1 MIYVKDLSLKIKNE
15 TILSD
20 INLHIE
26 KGKITGLV
34 GRNGCGK
41 TMLMKCITGFV
52 KPTSGEVVFNEKR
65 IGEDI
70 DFPKDTGIIIETPS
84 FIPYYSGRKNLL
96 ELASLNKKIGKKE
109 IDKVLEKVGLYEA
122 RNKMV
127 RKYSLGM
134 RQRLG
139 IAQALMEEPETLILD
154 EPMNGLDSHGVT
166 DVRNMILSL
175 KKEGRTIIIT
185 SHHQEDIDI
194 LCDKVYEMDAGKTR

>member
-96 ELASLNKKIGKKE
+96 ELASLNKKICKKE
-109 IDKVLEKVGLYEA
+109 IERFLKRLAYTKLEIKWLE
-122 RNKMV
+122 N
-127 RKYSLGM
+127 
-134 RQRLG
+134 
-139 IAQALMEEPETLILD
+139 IA
-154 EPMNGLDSHGVT
+154 
-166 DVRNMILSL
+166 
-175 KKEGRTIIIT
+175 
-185 SHHQEDIDI
+185 
-194 LCDKVYEMDAGKTR
+194 

>member
-65 IGEDI
+65 IGEEIRNSPPSRSSSANTRTQWATVPDAWANI
-70 DFPKDTGIIIETPS
+70 GI
-84 FIPYYSGRKNLL
+84 
-96 ELASLNKKIGKKE
+96 
-109 IDKVLEKVGLYEA
+109 
-122 RNKMV
+122 
-127 RKYSLGM
+127 
-134 RQRLG
+134 
-139 IAQALMEEPETLILD
+139 
-154 EPMNGLDSHGVT
+154 
-166 DVRNMILSL
+166 
-175 KKEGRTIIIT
+175 
-185 SHHQEDIDI
+185 
-194 LCDKVYEMDAGKTR
+194 